1 MEHTSPM
8 SLIHKMLWLLVLVS
22 ANAMADT
29 SEQAAVDLL
38 HKSEALMRS
47 NATVAEY
54 QVDIIRPEWQRSMT
68 FRSYDDMRN
77 NRFRMEILSPR
88 KTKGTIFLKVNNTLS
103 MYLPKLERRINI
115 SPAMMQDPWMG
126 SDFNNQDLL
135 ETDSLIDDY
144 NHRIVK
150 REGEGANAVITIE
163 STPKPNATVTW
174 KKLIQRI
181 RADGMPLELEYRC
194 VKRASRRMVFDQF
207 KEMGGRLIPT
217 RWTMTPEDDSG
228 KHTVITLTSIE
239 FNAKFS
245 DAVFNPETKG
255 AKSGP

>member
-1 MEHTSPM
+1 M
-8 SLIHKMLWLLVLVS
+8 SVIHKMLFLLMLLTT
-22 ANAMADT
+22 NAMADQ
-29 SEQAAVDLL
+29 SDQEAVDLL

-47 NATVAEY
+47 DATIAEY
-54 QVDIIRPEWQRSMT
+54 QVDIIRPEWQRTMT
-68 FRSYDDMRN
+68 FRSYDDKRN

-135 ETDSLIDDY
+135 ETNSLIDDY
-144 NHRIVK
+144 THHIVS
-150 REGEGANAVITIE
+150 REGKGNTAVITIE
-163 STPKPNATVTW
+163 STPKPTATVTW
-174 KKLIQRI
+174 KKLLQRV
-181 RADGMPLELEYRC
+181 RADGTPLELDYRC
-194 VKRASRRMVFDQF
+194 VKRASRSMVFDQF
-207 KEMGGRLIPT
+207 KEMDGRVIPT
-217 RWTMTPEDDSG
+217 RWTMTPQDAPG
-228 KHTVITLTSIE
+228 KHTVITLTSID

-245 DAVFNPETKG
+245 DSVFTPEAKG

>member
-1 MEHTSPM
+1 MP
-8 SLIHKMLWLLVLVS
+8 LFHKLLWLMLLLPS
-22 ANAMADT
+22 LALAEASDP
-29 SEQAAVDLL
+29 EAVDLL
-38 HKSEALMRS
+38 RKSEALMRS
-47 NATVAEY
+47 EATVAEY
-54 QVDIIRPEWQRSMT
+54 QVEIIRPDWQRTMS
-68 FRSYDDMRN
+68 FRSHDDMRN

-144 NHRIVK
+144 THRIVN
-150 REGEGANAVITIE
+150 REGEGEQAVITIE
-163 STPKPNATVTW
+163 STPSPDAKVTW
-174 KKLIQRI
+174 KKLVQHI
-181 RADGMPLELEYRC
+181 RADGMPRELEYRC
-194 VKRASRRMVFDQF
+194 ERRPSRRMVFDQIA
-207 KEMGGRLIPT
+207 EMDGRTIPT
-217 RWTMTPEDDSG
+217 RWTMTPLDNEG
-228 KHTVITLTSIE
+228 KRTVITLTNID

-245 DAVFNPETKG
+245 DSVFSPEAQG